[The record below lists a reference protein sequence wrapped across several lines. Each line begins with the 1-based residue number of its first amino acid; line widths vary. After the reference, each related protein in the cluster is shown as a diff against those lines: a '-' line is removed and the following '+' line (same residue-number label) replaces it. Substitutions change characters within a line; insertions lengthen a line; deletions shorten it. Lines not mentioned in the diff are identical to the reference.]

1 MNLFC
6 KMIIGCNLQMIDFIT
21 HWHSHCVLGVGK
33 ELEMLGVSKDSRMLG
48 VDKDSGH
55 GT

>member
-6 KMIIGCNLQMIDFIT
+6 KMIIECNPKMMDFIT
-21 HWHSHCVLGVGK
+21 HWHSHCVVGVGK
-33 ELEMLGVSKDSRMLG
+33 
-48 VDKDSGH
+48 DSGMVGAGKDLEH

>member
-33 ELEMLGVSKDSRMLG
+33 ELEMLGVGKDSRMLG
-48 VDKDSGH
+48 VGKDSGH